1 MSYIDVVHLFIG
13 ICIGLIFGLWGG
25 IVICKGYGLF
35 R

>member
-1 MSYIDVVHLFIG
+1 MSYIDIFHLFFG

-25 IVICKGYGLF
+25 IFICKGHGLF

>member
-1 MSYIDVVHLFIG
+1 MSYIDIIHLFFG
-13 ICIGLIFGLWGG
+13 ICIGLMFGLWGG